1 MGLFFYNEEFSTDV
15 ITKCNPYLQSNILYD
30 ETKEKLKK
38 AKITFIN
45 EDIFKLETNKAFDNI
60 WLSNL
65 AQYMTNEEVKILVDK
80 ISKCLND
87 KGKLLIC
94 YLYVTTIKSK
104 PKNDLAPIYNLNKTF
119 KLLSEYNPEL
129 ISFTGITNFS
139 FNYDGMPNDSVLIY
153 TKKRV

>member
-1 MGLFFYNEEFSTDV
+1 
-15 ITKCNPYLQSNILYD
+15 
-30 ETKEKLKK
+30 
-38 AKITFIN
+38 
-45 EDIFKLETNKAFDNI
+45 
-60 WLSNL
+60 
-65 AQYMTNEEVKILVDK
+65 MTNEEVKILVDK